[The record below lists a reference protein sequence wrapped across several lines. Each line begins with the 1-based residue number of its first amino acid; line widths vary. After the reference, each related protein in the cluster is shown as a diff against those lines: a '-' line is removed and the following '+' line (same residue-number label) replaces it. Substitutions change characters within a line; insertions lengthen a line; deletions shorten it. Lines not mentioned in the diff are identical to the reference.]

1 MSGLTSDTRNK
12 GILENSGVHAQKYP
26 QILGIQI
33 STQRNQNML
42 LSLPQQ
48 YVFLAC
54 LTPTHQTQVKCTQL
68 SQYEDDNVQYSTV
81 PD

>member
-1 MSGLTSDTRNK
+1 
-12 GILENSGVHAQKYP
+12 
-26 QILGIQI
+26 
-33 STQRNQNML
+33 ML

-54 LTPTHQTQVKCTQL
+54 LTPAHQTQVKCTQL